1 MAYWNNLR
9 YQVKKI
15 HNTFGNGINTGLPPF
30 EIGEDELMYLRN
42 MDSREYPAATVR
54 PPRSPYATT
63 LTTPNALGQRNN
75 EYLHVVDGNT
85 WKYWNPAST
94 AFVNLTTSL
103 SSTEAEIGE
112 FATGTNKYTLL
123 MNSTQKLIWD
133 GTSTAINLGTID
145 TPLTKI
151 FTVHKGRIYAA
162 RENDIKF
169 CALNK
174 TSDWT
179 TANDA
184 GSIDI
189 TRAKGNI
196 SGMTEYN
203 DHVMAF
209 TEYSMHELF
218 GTGPPNY
225 ELIDVEGEVGCISA
239 RSITKGN
246 RRLYWV
252 WFDGVY
258 EYDGA
263 SPVKISDA
271 VNEYIQNIT
280 PAHKAKIVSGSI
292 GDFLYIAIPYNSTVN
307 NLVLKFDTRL
317 RKWYVEDGAFVD
329 FVTIGNVLYGVDSAG
344 QIWNMRN
351 TSATEGVDSATPISW
366 SMITKPF
373 NENAVAEQKAVT
385 EMSLVVDR
393 SISSTSFTIGYST
406 NVENNDSTSFI
417 TIVSDVPASSNIRKT
432 RVQLPLSAL
441 QNVDWYRL
449 RIAGTGQATVHSLQK
464 NLRIKPR

>member
-1 MAYWNNLR
+1 M
-9 YQVKKI
+9 
-15 HNTFGNGINTGLPPF
+15 
-30 EIGEDELMYLRN
+30 
-42 MDSREYPAATVR
+42 
-54 PPRSPYATT
+54 
-63 LTTPNALGQRNN
+63 
-75 EYLHVVDGNT
+75 
-85 WKYWNPAST
+85 
-94 AFVNLTTSL
+94 
-103 SSTEAEIGE
+103 
-112 FATGTNKYTLL
+112 
-123 MNSTQKLIWD
+123 
-133 GTSTAINLGTID
+133 
-145 TPLTKI
+145 
-151 FTVHKGRIYAA
+151 
-162 RENDIKF
+162 
-169 CALNK
+169 
-174 TSDWT
+174 
-179 TANDA
+179 
-184 GSIDI
+184 
-189 TRAKGNI
+189 
-196 SGMTEYN
+196 
-203 DHVMAF
+203 
-209 TEYSMHELF
+209 
-218 GTGPPNY
+218 
-225 ELIDVEGEVGCISA
+225 
-239 RSITKGN
+239 
-246 RRLYWV
+246 YWV

-280 PAHKAKIVSGSI
+280 PAHKTKIVSGSI

-406 NVENNDSTSFI
+406 NVENNDSTSFT

-432 RVQLPLSAL
+432 RVQLPLPAL